1 MKDCEKCEYCE
12 GFDYYDGTPNCTC
25 KGGAGSCPYND
36 SGDISKDKFK
46 ITLDIPDVNDYIKH
60 TVENTVERAIYSI
73 IDKYVRETVRSEI
86 EQAAKVYV
94 EKSLE
99 KAVDDEI
106 KAYMQKDIT
115 IGDCW
120 SSSQRTLSR
129 NDYLSECTAKAVESG
144 LSSKKIAQTVTD
156 YCETTINKFA
166 RNLKEEV
173 NFKIKDKFDET
184 TRKALSENV
193 VTMLMAGDTYK
204 KLSDSMGRILE

>member
-1 MKDCEKCEYCE
+1 MKDCENCKYCD
-12 GFDYYDGTPNCTC
+12 GFDYDDGTPDCTC
-25 KGGAGSCPYND
+25 EGGAGSCPYND
-36 SGDISKDKFK
+36 SGDISKDEFK

-86 EQAAKVYV
+86 EQTAKVYV

-106 KAYMQKDIT
+106 KAYMQEDIT
-115 IGDCW
+115 IGDSW
-120 SSSQRTLSR
+120 SSSKRTLSR

-144 LSSKKIAQTVTD
+144 LSSKNIAQTVTD
-156 YCETTINKFA
+156 YCESTINKFA

-173 NFKIKDKFDET
+173 NSKIRDKFDET
-184 TRKALSENV
+184 TRKALSDNV